1 MADREKGE
9 YTRSVHLP
17 NPPELRQRPL
27 GGSVV
32 RSAAYVFD
40 SAQEYS
46 DLLAGRVEGYSYAR
60 VANPTADAFA
70 AAVAALEGVNIDREI
85 VGEAFA
91 SGSAATTAVL
101 MTYTRMGA
109 HVVAA
114 RAVYGGTY
122 ALLHR
127 VLSRFG
133 VTVTWVDPVNLD
145 EVRAAIRPETAL
157 IWVETIANPTTRLAD
172 LPGLAAIARS
182 AGVPLCVD
190 STFASPA
197 VCRPLEHGANLVMHS
212 ATKYLGGHSDVTG
225 GVIVGAPELIHPVRE
240 VRIDTGG
247 FLSPDE
253 AYLLRRGLLTLP
265 LRKERISASAL
276 QFATALAD
284 HPAVESVAYPGLT
297 SHPDH
302 ELAGKLFDRSN
313 RPDGG
318 PRYGGIVTVTPH
330 GGFDAGLALA
340 NGLRVALNA
349 SSLGGVHTKVSH
361 VASSSHRQL
370 DDAALA
376 TAGIR
381 PGAVRFSIGLEDP
394 DDLIAD
400 ATAALDA
407 LR

>member
-1 MADREKGE
+1 MADRARGE
-9 YTRSVHLP
+9 YTRAVNLP
-17 NPPELRQRPL
+17 PPPELHQRPL
-27 GGSVV
+27 GGAVV
-32 RSAAYVFD
+32 RSAAYAFS
-40 SAQEYS
+40 SAEEYA
-46 DLLAGRVEGYSYAR
+46 DLLAGRVEGYSYGR

-70 AAVAALEGVNIDREI
+70 AAVAALEGANLDRET

-101 MTYTRMGA
+101 LTYTHAGA

-122 ALLHR
+122 ALLHS

-133 VTVTWVDPVNLD
+133 VSVSWADPVDLD
-145 EVRAAIRPETAL
+145 AVRAAIRPETTL

-172 LPGLAAIARS
+172 LPGLAAIARD

-190 STFASPA
+190 STFASP
-197 VCRPLEHGANLVMHS
+197 VLCRPLESGADLVMHS
-212 ATKYLGGHSDVTG
+212 ATKYIGGHSDVTG
-225 GVIVGAPELIHPVRE
+225 GVIVGTPERVHPVRE

-247 FLSPDE
+247 FLAPDE

-265 LRKERISASAL
+265 LRMERISASAL
-276 QFATALAD
+276 EFATALAD
-284 HPAVESVAYPGLT
+284 HPAVEAVAYPGLA

-302 ELAGKLFDRSN
+302 QLAGKLFDRSS

-349 SSLGGVHTKVSH
+349 SSLGGVYTKVSH

-370 DDAALA
+370 DEAALA

-381 PGAVRFSIGLEDP
+381 PGAVRFSIGLEDT

-400 ATAALDA
+400 AATALDR
-407 LR
+407 LG

>member
-32 RSAAYVFD
+32 RSAAYVFA
-40 SAQEYS
+40 SAEEYS

-70 AAVAALEGVNIDREI
+70 AAVAALEAANIDGEI

-101 MTYTRMGA
+101 MTYTRTGA

-127 VLSRFG
+127 VLIRFG

-145 EVRAAIRPETAL
+145 EVRAAVRPETAL

-212 ATKYLGGHSDVTG
+212 ATKYMGGHSDVTG
-225 GVIVGAPELIHPVRE
+225 GVIVGPPELIHPVRE

-284 HPAVESVAYPGLT
+284 HPAVESVAYPGLPR
-297 SHPDH
+297 HPDH

-400 ATAALDA
+400 ATAALDG

>member
-9 YTRSVHLP
+9 YTRAVHP
-17 NPPELRQRPL
+17 PKPPELRQRPL

-32 RSAAYVFD
+32 RSAAYVFE
-40 SAQEYS
+40 SAEEYS

-60 VANPTADAFA
+60 VANPTADGFA
-70 AAVAALEGVNIDREI
+70 AAVAALERVNIDGEI

-101 MTYTRMGA
+101 MTYTRTGA

-122 ALLHR
+122 ALLHQ

-133 VTVTWVDPVNLD
+133 VTVSWVDPVDLD
-145 EVRAAIRPETAL
+145 EVRTAVRPETAL
-157 IWVETIANPTTRLAD
+157 IWVETIANPTTRVAD

-197 VCRPLEHGANLVMHS
+197 VCRPLEHGADLVMHS
-212 ATKYLGGHSDVTG
+212 ATKYIGGHSDVTG
-225 GVIVGAPELIHPVRE
+225 GVIVGVPELIHPVRE
-240 VRIDTGG
+240 LRIDTGG

-265 LRKERISASAL
+265 LRLERISASAL

-284 HPAVESVAYPGLT
+284 HPAVESVAYPGLP

-302 ELAGKLFDRSN
+302 ELAAKLFDRSN

-318 PRYGGIVTVTPH
+318 PRYGGIVTVTPR
-330 GGFDAGLALA
+330 GGFEAGLALA
-340 NGLRVALNA
+340 NSLRVALNA
-349 SSLGGVHTKVSH
+349 SSLGGVVTKVSH

-400 ATAALDA
+400 ASGALDA
-407 LR
+407 MR